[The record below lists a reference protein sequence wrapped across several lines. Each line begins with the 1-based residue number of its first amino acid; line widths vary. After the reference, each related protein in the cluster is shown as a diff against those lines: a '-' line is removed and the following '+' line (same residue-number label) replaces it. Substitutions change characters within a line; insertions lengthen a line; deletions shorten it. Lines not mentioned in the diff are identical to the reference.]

1 MDMGLCLLSRIRTE
15 CRLWTPL
22 CLVASSTTL
31 PQRQRFCIAV
41 WCSIFL
47 YCVDYII
54 ETFLHNFIWSE
65 LSGEK
70 CQGNPSLAWKHQQG
84 QTQTRYKRHNP
95 RGSHG
100 SRAGGGSK
108 KSSNFISPSACATRD
123 SQSSKSRIQTLQAT
137 MIHLWKRNHRIEIQT
152 TTHNQHACA
161 AYMNPD
167 RERERGCGCAS
178 ACICV
183 LRLCMMSKSKLHL
196 SFRPIRAPQRGSLDR
211 YVLLHCF
218 TMQWADVGASFLQKG
233 HLDPFWSIWAM
244 CLGDAKGPPA
254 RSGLM
259 IGVAGTWAMRSL
271 SKPQPVIF
279 CVGARTDTYHNALRK
294 TPGTVQ

>member
-31 PQRQRFCIAV
+31 PQRQRFCTV

-54 ETFLHNFIWSE
+54 ETFPHNFIWSE

-137 MIHLWKRNHRIEIQT
+137 MIHLWKRNRIEIQT

-196 SFRPIRAPQRGSLDR
+196 SFRPIRAAQRGSLDR

-218 TMQWADVGASFLQKG
+218 TIQLADVGQFSAKRPCGSILIHLG
-233 HLDPFWSIWAM
+233 HVSWWCKRSACPEWLDDRCSWHLSHAKPEQTTA
-244 CLGDAKGPPA
+244 GDLLCWGKDWY
-254 RSGLM
+254 L
-259 IGVAGTWAMRSL
+259 
-271 SKPQPVIF
+271 PQ
-279 CVGARTDTYHNALRK
+279 RTA
-294 TPGTVQ
+294 